1 MLVWAFFA
9 VAALMPSGRLW
20 NRRGHPVCCAMA
32 LFHSVRRPDH
42 QADGH
47 GALEATCLKIVR
59 VARVVNASWQKWTT
73 DKNKNQS
80 RRAKSLLHIYW
91 RQ

>member
-1 MLVWAFFA
+1 M
-9 VAALMPSGRLW
+9 G
-20 NRRGHPVCCAMA
+20 
-32 LFHSVRRPDH
+32 LFHSVRRHDH

-59 VARVVNASWQKWTT
+59 AIRVVNASWQKWTN
-73 DKNKNQS
+73 DKNKNQW

-91 RQ
+91 ASVEPFLHVYDAVAKHARLRYLCM

>member
-59 VARVVNASWQKWTT
+59 VARV
-73 DKNKNQS
+73 NKNQS